1 MATLSWNGVQ
11 YNGIEDF
18 CIQAGITS
26 QKDINLFTQELSK
39 TKSVDSALRAVYS
52 GSGMGFTEE
61 NYNGY
66 DRKMEYLEKGRAVYE
81 TNRYRNS
88 LTPEGELLNH
98 IRAIRTA
105 ALNRA
110 KLFGITEEQAK
121 IAHKKAKEI
130 ISILRKSPLFRD
142 LKQTFHFT
150 TMELLD
156 RLWQIEFRVSEF
168 WLLETAEEI
177 NEISRSE
184 SKRKRLQP
192 VRYYNIVKLAKRHG
206 ISIKITKLYKFKL
219 LDECYAIHLK
229 PVQIKLIKQLIGD
242 KYDGC
247 LQSELN
253 QGKYTILDILYK
265 YFDANFLK
273 LHIDMNNSID
283 YYMDRGGLSWHD
295 IGSMLYK
302 LNTFNI
308 RKSMENISGSYAA
321 QRAAD
326 YHSYDIGQALVYAMY
341 LKIEEREHARGK
353 RSNN

>member
-81 TNRYRNS
+81 INRYRNS

-121 IAHKKAKEI
+121 IAHKKAEEI
-130 ISILRKSPLFRD
+130 ISILRLSL
-142 LKQTFHFT
+142 
-150 TMELLD
+150 
-156 RLWQIEFRVSEF
+156 
-168 WLLETAEEI
+168 
-177 NEISRSE
+177 
-184 SKRKRLQP
+184 
-192 VRYYNIVKLAKRHG
+192 
-206 ISIKITKLYKFKL
+206 
-219 LDECYAIHLK
+219 IH
-229 PVQIKLIKQLIGD
+229 I
-242 KYDGC
+242 
-247 LQSELN
+247 
-253 QGKYTILDILYK
+253 
-265 YFDANFLK
+265 
-273 LHIDMNNSID
+273 
-283 YYMDRGGLSWHD
+283 
-295 IGSMLYK
+295 
-302 LNTFNI
+302 
-308 RKSMENISGSYAA
+308 
-321 QRAAD
+321 
-326 YHSYDIGQALVYAMY
+326 
-341 LKIEEREHARGK
+341 
-353 RSNN
+353 